1 MNCAICKKN
10 EATVSLKHS
19 VDGEQKDLNV
29 CVACADKHGLRSQLP
44 LPVLT
49 DFLFGVSAQADV
61 PEADGQKVCTTCH
74 MHLRDLQKSNL
85 LGCPDCYATF
95 KDDVSLLLESLQPS
109 SQHYGK
115 VPVAQRVAQ
124 VEHFEALLKS
134 EAASE
139 HFEQAAAIRDRLRA
153 LRREMTESEVRP

>member
-1 MNCAICKKN
+1 VNCAIWKKN
-10 EATVSLKHS
+10 EATVLLKHS

-61 PEADGQKVCTTCH
+61 PKADGQKVCATCH

-85 LGCPDCYATF
+85 LGCPDCYGTF
-95 KDDVSLLLESLQPS
+95 KDDVGLMLESLQPS
-109 SQHYGK
+109 SQHFGK
-115 VPVAQRVAQ
+115 VPGAQHATQ
-124 VEHFEALLKS
+124 IEHFEALLKS

-153 LRREMTESEVRP
+153 LRRDMQERDVRT